1 MTKLD
6 KTVTL
11 LSGSRCCFISALS
24 VLYFCFITDLYVDGY
39 ESR

>member
-11 LSGSRCCFISALS
+11 LSGSRCCFISVLS
-24 VLYFCFITDLYVDGY
+24 VVYYSFITALYVDGY